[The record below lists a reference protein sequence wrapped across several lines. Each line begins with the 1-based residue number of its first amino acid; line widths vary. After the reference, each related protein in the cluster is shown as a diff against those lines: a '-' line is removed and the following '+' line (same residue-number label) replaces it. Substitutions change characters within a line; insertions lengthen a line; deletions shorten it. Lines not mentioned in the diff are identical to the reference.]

1 MRLASLYLVGF
12 LLLGTAAGAQ
22 PAAQATVPPE
32 PPARIVLAFANPV
45 LGAQAP
51 AGSSTPGYGGGS
63 YQLGQNAHALAK
75 RVARQYALKE
85 VASWPIQ
92 ALAVHC
98 VLYEVPAGE
107 DVPALLTRLSR
118 DTRIALAEPLQTFH
132 TQSASPAQTEPYND
146 PLYDLQSNLAELGI
160 ARAHQRTRGAGVRI
174 ALIDTAVDTRH
185 PDLAGRI
192 AGTRSFLSSPAA
204 SPAASRH
211 GTAMAGLIAAV
222 ANNHTGIVGIA
233 PMAQLLV
240 LEACWQLRP
249 DADDATCNT
258 FTLAQAL
265 AAALD
270 TGVPVINLSIGG
282 PSSPLL
288 EALVR
293 LGLARGVIFVG
304 AAGPSS
310 EGFPGGIPGVIMA
323 GSLQHSAWKAQ
334 LTAPAEHVFTLR
346 PKGEYDLES
355 GTSVA
360 AAQVSGA
367 VALLISA
374 SRSRLSGEAIRSL
387 LLHAAAEGG
396 NVPTLDIND
405 ALAHLDEAQQ
415 HRPRISSGAP

>member
-1 MRLASLYLVGF
+1 MRLVSLCLVGF
-12 LLLGTAAGAQ
+12 LLLGTAATAQ
-22 PAAQATVPPE
+22 PSAQAVASPE
-32 PPARIVLAFANPV
+32 APARIVLAFANPV
-45 LGAQAP
+45 IGTPGP
-51 AGSSTPGYGGGS
+51 AGSSTPGYGGGT
-63 YQLGQNAHALAK
+63 YQLGQSAHALEK

-98 VLYEVPAGE
+98 VVYEVPAGQ

-118 DTRIALAEPLQTFH
+118 DTRVALAEPLQTFH
-132 TQSASPAQTEPYND
+132 TQSSNAAAAEPYND

-192 AGTRSFLSSPAA
+192 AGTRSFLSSPAS

-249 DADDATCNT
+249 DADDAACNT
-258 FTLAQAL
+258 STLAQAL

-270 TGVPVINLSIGG
+270 TGAPLINLSIGG
-282 PSSPLL
+282 PASPLL
-288 EALVR
+288 DALVR
-293 LGLARGVIFVG
+293 VGLARGVIIVG

-310 EGFPGGIPGVIMA
+310 EGFPGSIPGVIVA
-323 GSLQHSAWKAQ
+323 GSLQHSSWKAQ
-334 LTAPAEHVFTLR
+334 VTAPADHVFTLR
-346 PKGEYDLES
+346 PLGQYDFES

-360 AAQVSGA
+360 AAQVSA
-367 VALLISA
+367 AIALLMSA
-374 SRSRLSGEAIRSL
+374 SRSRLTGQAIRSL
-387 LLHAAAEGG
+387 LVRTAADTGS
-396 NVPTLDIND
+396 VPALDIND
-405 ALAHLDEAQQ
+405 ALAQLDEAQ
-415 HRPRISSGAP
+415 HGARVSPAAP